1 MKIETFALVPGKE
14 TAIYKQLFDFIKENI
29 IAGHFLPGDTLPSS
43 RRLAVDMSISR
54 TSVLN
59 AYTALIAEGYI
70 SSRKGAGYTVNSLPA
85 AHPPEARKEEV
96 PVAINHSGYA
106 PFSAEPIDTSLFP
119 LSRWAKI
126 LSKIART
133 ASLSMVNTSQYDV
146 FGNRDFREILCE
158 YLYESKGIS
167 CRAGQI
173 IITAGSMESLEIC
186 INALTVP
193 GQMLSLEDPC
203 YPLLRSYTDS
213 QHRFIHA
220 MPVDESGA
228 RCDTIPANSRMAIIT
243 PGNQFPLGVTMPTE
257 RKLEFVQW
265 AHNNQTWVVEDDY
278 DGDFYFNNRK
288 TPTLAALDTHDRT
301 IYLGNFSK
309 LITSEFR
316 IAFIVVPVAL
326 LPRISKLNYTQ
337 KVSYLPQVVL
347 SEFIRTGDFYR
358 YLLKARNSYAEKR
371 LFLITLLNKILF
383 PYGKTYGDPAGS
395 LVVFI
400 FSVEI
405 DDVKIVSRAKEQG
418 LSLRAL
424 SQFFCHDQRSG
435 LVMGYLFF
443 NRDTLKTAVHL
454 LKKVLE
460 EYCQGDNIP
469 GR

>member
-14 TAIYKQLFDFIKENI
+14 TAIYKQLFDFIRENI

-70 SSRKGAGYTVNSLPA
+70 ISRKGAGYTINTHPA
-85 AHPPEARKEEV
+85 AHLPEARKEEAT
-96 PVAINHSGYA
+96 VAINHSRYA
-106 PFSAEPIDTSLFP
+106 PFSAEPIDNSLFP
-119 LSRWAKI
+119 VSRWAKI
-126 LSKIART
+126 MSKIART
-133 ASLSMVNTSQYDV
+133 ASLSLVNTSQYDE
-146 FGNRDFREILCE
+146 FGNRDLREILCE

-167 CRAGQI
+167 CSAGQI
-173 IITAGSMESLEIC
+173 IITTGSMESLEIC

-213 QHRFIHA
+213 QRRFIHA

-228 RCDTIPANSRMAIIT
+228 RCDTIPASSRVAIIT
-243 PGNQFPLGVTMPTE
+243 PGNQFPLGMTMPTQ
-257 RKLEFVQW
+257 RKREFVQW
-265 AHNNQTWVVEDDY
+265 AYNNQTWIIEDDY
-278 DGDFYFNNRK
+278 DGDFYFNNK
-288 TPTLAALDTHDRT
+288 KAPALAALDTHHRT
-301 IYLGNFSK
+301 IYLGSFSK
-309 LITSEFR
+309 LISSEFR

-326 LPRISKLNYTQ
+326 LPRVSKLNYTQ
-337 KVSYLPQVVL
+337 KASYLPQLVL
-347 SEFIRTGDFYR
+347 SEFIRSGDFYR

-371 LFLITLLNKILF
+371 HFLIALLNKTLF

-395 LVVFI
+395 LVVFT
-400 FSVEI
+400 FSLEI
-405 DDVKIVSRAKEQG
+405 DDVKVESLAKEQG

-424 SQFFCHDQRSG
+424 SQFFCHEKRSG
-435 LVMGYLFF
+435 LVMGYLLF
-443 NRDTLKTAVHL
+443 NRDTLKKAVHL

-460 EYCQGDNIP
+460 EYSHSASVSD
-469 GR
+469 R